1 VSKAIAT
8 AGCSLPG
15 RGGGAAGEGGASAPH
30 PPTEPNSVEVWY
42 TAPRSGFVG
51 EELSRIEAM
60 ERVGE
65 ELARIEA
72 GLAAA
77 GGGAAAAEQRAR
89 CSERCTQLC
98 IALDGIRVGDDA
110 RLRDT
115 RRALLRKCEELSTPP
130 PPGTDILPSPCLKT
144 RGGAAAA
151 PGWLHH
157 RAKACPENRDDD
169 DCASE
174 VSEAFSDLLASQ
186 TARACPAAPSSS
198 SRSTTTPAQ
207 EALSAVLAAS
217 RPRPANPAVRPR
229 GASRAPAAGPGSTA
243 GSSVSELGSAAG
255 SEF

>member
-1 VSKAIAT
+1 MTAATSAVAEQEEAAAAAGGQLSQKELVAMVESLRRRLRAERQERAEMEECLTLAYTATIKSLDATNKALSARLDALDRPPAAASAEATGRRPIAT

-89 CSERCTQLC
+89 CSERLHA
-98 IALDGIRVGDDA
+98 ALHPPSVECS
-110 RLRDT
+110 LR
-115 RRALLRKCEELSTPP
+115 R
-130 PPGTDILPSPCLKT
+130 
-144 RGGAAAA
+144 
-151 PGWLHH
+151 
-157 RAKACPENRDDD
+157 
-169 DCASE
+169 
-174 VSEAFSDLLASQ
+174 
-186 TARACPAAPSSS
+186 
-198 SRSTTTPAQ
+198 
-207 EALSAVLAAS
+207 
-217 RPRPANPAVRPR
+217 
-229 GASRAPAAGPGSTA
+229 
-243 GSSVSELGSAAG
+243 
-255 SEF
+255 